1 MTRWPQ
7 LAAAYRPTCPT
18 VPWQRR
24 RVSQEDSDASYP
36 AGAENSRQIPSY
48 WSLFQS
54 RGMGMRMPLTS
65 GGIVGYDANRMA
77 YEFTMQNGSE
87 LVRCSISSVAMDE
100 LSGRWKER
108 SASRDEQFHEF
119 RSAIE
124 TMASSLFDNGLLDRG
139 AIRVFAKH
147 FRFKK
152 R

>member
-1 MTRWPQ
+1 
-7 LAAAYRPTCPT
+7 
-18 VPWQRR
+18 
-24 RVSQEDSDASYP
+24 
-36 AGAENSRQIPSY
+36 
-48 WSLFQS
+48 
-54 RGMGMRMPLTS
+54 MGMRMPLTS

-108 SASRDEQFHEF
+108 SASRDEQFQEF